1 MSPTTKATA
10 IDDAAVL
17 GRKRSFAMGD
27 FIARYGTVVVLLLL
41 VAAFSVLSPQFAT
54 ANNILNI
61 MRQVSTLALVATGAT
76 IAIAAGEFDLS
87 VGTVASLAGILVSGL
102 LVRQGQPFIVAFSVA
117 IAAGVVFGIA
127 NGLLV
132 TRARVPS
139 LIATMGTSAIAIGVN
154 FAYAGGDSIYGR
166 MPDIFQYLGQ
176 GFVGPIP
183 FSVIVAAVVMALAY
197 FFLNDT
203 VTGRYI
209 LATGGNST
217 ATRLTGINV
226 NRYRMIGLVA
236 SAGCAALAGIMLTS
250 YLGTGQPNGA
260 DAYTMDALA
269 AVFLGM
275 TTIRLG
281 QANIL
286 GTLVGV
292 LILGVL
298 NNGLNL
304 VGAPFYLQN
313 MVRGGMLILSV
324 SLAVYREEI
333 RFF

>member
-1 MSPTTKATA
+1 
-10 IDDAAVL
+10 
-17 GRKRSFAMGD
+17 
-27 FIARYGTVVVLLLL
+27 
-41 VAAFSVLSPQFAT
+41 
-54 ANNILNI
+54 
-61 MRQVSTLALVATGAT
+61 
-76 IAIAAGEFDLS
+76 
-87 VGTVASLAGILVSGL
+87 
-102 LVRQGQPFIVAFSVA
+102 
-117 IAAGVVFGIA
+117 
-127 NGLLV
+127 
-132 TRARVPS
+132 
-139 LIATMGTSAIAIGVN
+139 
-154 FAYAGGDSIYGR
+154 

-286 GTLVGV
+286 GTLVGC
-292 LILGVL
+292 
-298 NNGLNL
+298 
-304 VGAPFYLQN
+304 
-313 MVRGGMLILSV
+313 
-324 SLAVYREEI
+324 
-333 RFF
+333 